1 VTHFR
6 KGYAR
11 FVPKGWIRLATGVVG
26 VLLLAGGCGSAGT
39 ASTPPSAVP
48 PTIEASST
56 PQFQGQV
63 LTDSGFALYV
73 FQPDAGQRAT
83 CKGTCAV
90 VWPPVLVAR
99 DQQATAGP
107 GVQASLLGTDPYS
120 STQSVVTYKGWP
132 LYLYKND
139 TVAGSAA
146 GQASNVNGGYWYAIG
161 TDGVPIVPPGD
172 PAAY

>member
-1 VTHFR
+1 MVIHFS
-6 KGYAR
+6 YAPI
-11 FVPKGWIRLATGVVG
+11 VPKGWVRLAAGVVG
-26 VLLLAGGCGSAGT
+26 VLLLAAGCTSTGS

-48 PTIEASST
+48 PMIESSST
-56 PQFQGQV
+56 PQFKSQV
-63 LTDSGFALYV
+63 LTDNGFALYV
-73 FQPDAGQRAT
+73 FQPDHGQRAT
-83 CKGTCAV
+83 CKDSCAA

-120 STQSVVTYKGWP
+120 SRQSVVTYKGWP

-146 GQASNVNGGYWYAIG
+146 GQASNLNGGYWYVIG
-161 TDGVPIVPPGD
+161 ADGVPIVPGGD
-172 PAAY
+172 PSAS

>member
-1 VTHFR
+1 MLNHL
-6 KGYAR
+6 GYAR
-11 FVPKGWIRLATGVVG
+11 LVPKGWIRFATGVAG
-26 VLLLAGGCGSAGT
+26 VLVVAAGCT
-39 ASTPPSAVP
+39 STGGVRTPSSAVP

-63 LTDSGFALYV
+63 LTNNGFALYI
-73 FQPDAGQRAT
+73 FQPDHGQRAT
-83 CKGTCAV
+83 CKDSCAV

-146 GQASNVNGGYWYAIG
+146 GQASNINGGYWYVIG
-161 TDGVPIVPPGD
+161 TDGVAIVPSGD
-172 PAAY
+172 PPAS